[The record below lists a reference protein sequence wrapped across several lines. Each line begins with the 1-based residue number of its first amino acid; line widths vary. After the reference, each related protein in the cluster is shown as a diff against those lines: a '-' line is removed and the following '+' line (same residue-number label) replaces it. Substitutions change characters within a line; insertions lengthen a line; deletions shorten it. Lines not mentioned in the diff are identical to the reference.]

1 MHATKTTRSTNRRLL
16 AGTFTAALA
25 LTACQNLPGGQPDDQ
40 GTISLAV
47 SAAPAG
53 VACLRVTTTG
63 TSRSVAR
70 TISVTPGVTV
80 STSLSG
86 LPTGSVSVL
95 AEAFAETCAAVSAMS
110 VATLSSDPFT
120 VTLAAG
126 VAQPVQLTMRQ
137 NGRISVSVDWD
148 TSDGTGG
155 AGGVG
160 MTGAGGAPGM
170 TGMGGAMMTGAG
182 GAPGMTGTGGG
193 MMTGAGGAPGM
204 TGMGGAMTGMGGTG
218 MTGAGGST
226 GGGCPGCARLSAPL
240 TASNQ
245 FGEAIIDFSAAPFDG
260 TNATLSARVCVLS
273 GSGGAVELVVASGT
287 TPDVAGTGVVL
298 ASTASCAMGF
308 TNITF
313 ALSSPGQGM
322 FNPAAINAIAV
333 AVVAT
338 DPGPWA
344 NPTIIQIDSISV
356 SNNVVGPFNF
366 DASTDP
372 LIATGSVMSSLSWIG
387 P

>member
-110 VATLSSDPFT
+110 VATWSSDPFT

-160 MTGAGGAPGM
+160 
-170 TGMGGAMMTGAG
+170 MTGAG